1 MMSFRDTDL
10 LWLLALVP
18 FALLFLWSRER
29 LRTRV
34 ARRFASERLRGLSN
48 PARVLRPW
56 LLGLALVA
64 ALIALAGP
72 SAGFTLV
79 PITARESNRV
89 VVIDVS
95 NSMGAED
102 VGTSRLTASKA
113 IAKRLADAQPGRV
126 AVVVFEGGPDVVS
139 PLTTDT
145 EAVIALLDTL
155 QTGEVGQPGSDI
167 GAAIL
172 GALRLIEAD
181 PSQKADIVLLSDG
194 EEQGARA
201 DEAIQRAKQ
210 RGIPVSTVLVGTAEG
225 SPIPTPRGPLRDTGG
240 DVVTTYARP
249 DVLRDVAEGTGGVML
264 ENPFGER
271 ALEPLLQRTAGG
283 RERQTHARVP
293 IERYQWPLAFAF
305 VLFLAGSFVNR
316 GAE

>member
-1 MMSFRDTDL
+1 VPVA
-10 LWLLALVP
+10 LA
-18 FALLFLWSRER
+18 FLFLREQ

-34 ARRFASERLRGLSN
+34 ARRFASERLRGVTT

-56 LLGLALVA
+56 IIAIAIA
-64 ALIALAGP
+64 AAFIALAGP
-72 SAGFTLV
+72 SAGFTLI

-89 VVIDVS
+89 IVIDVS

-102 VGTSRLTASKA
+102 VGTSRLGGAKA

-126 AVVVFEGGPDVVS
+126 ALVVFEGAPDVVS

-155 QTGEVGQPGSDI
+155 QTGEVGQAGSDI
-167 GAAIL
+167 GNAIL

-181 PSQKADIVLLSDG
+181 PTQKADIVVLSDG
-194 EEQGARA
+194 EDQGSRVK
-201 DEAIQRAKQ
+201 EAIERAKQ
-210 RGIPVSTVLVGTAEG
+210 RGTAVSTVLIGTSEG
-225 SPIPTPRGPLRDTGG
+225 SSIPTPRGPLRDGG
-240 DVVTTYARP
+240 EVVTTYARSE
-249 DVLRDVAEGTGGVML
+249 VLREIAAGTGGAML

-271 ALEPLLQRTAGG
+271 ALNPLFDHSADG

-293 IERYQWPLAFAF
+293 IERYQWPLGLAF
-305 VLFLAGSFVNR
+305 VLLIAGSVLNR